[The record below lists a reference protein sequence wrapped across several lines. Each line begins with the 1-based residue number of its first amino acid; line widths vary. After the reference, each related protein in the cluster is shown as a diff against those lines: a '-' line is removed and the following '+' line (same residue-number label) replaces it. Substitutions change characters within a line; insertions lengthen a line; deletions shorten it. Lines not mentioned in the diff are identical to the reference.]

1 MFPSHVGGLLMNDIR
16 DRLKGVLRV
25 QTDWTDEQI
34 NRATFEMVR
43 VDPLIDLWVARVQ
56 VIKVEKILMFDL
68 NAQKK
73 SGNP

>member
-1 MFPSHVGGLLMNDIR
+1 MNDIR

-25 QTDWTDEQI
+25 QTDWTEEQI

-68 NAQKK
+68 NFQRKT
-73 SGNP
+73 GNP